1 VAVAARAA
9 RSRMMR
15 RTEGLGWLQVVDS
28 DDFKWSTRTTRTTTR
43 TTRRNRLRRVGKL
56 GDVGDSDRGR
66 RGTRGLGDGRGLA
79 ASRWGGGA
87 EALSFYG
94 AGAVVRSR
102 SPVPGRVMTVTVI
115 TFASESSRRP
125 GAQSVLEGFK

>member
-1 VAVAARAA
+1 
-9 RSRMMR
+9 
-15 RTEGLGWLQVVDS
+15 VVDSDDSDDS
-28 DDFKWSTRTTRTTTR
+28 DDFKWSTRTTRTTQTTRTTTRTTR
-43 TTRRNRLRRVGKL
+43 TTRRNWLRRVGKL
-56 GDVGDSDRGR
+56 GDVDDSDRGR

-79 ASRWGGGA
+79 ASRGGGGA
-87 EALSFYG
+87 ETLSFYG

-125 GAQSVLEGFK
+125 CAQSVLEGFK